1 MNQDILYALA
11 LFFAGGFGFALG
23 RDHAHK
29 AFNRVMGETLAA
41 ILKHLRAEGGEAREM
56 RQSAAMMARLA
67 VGFAETAEK
76 DPAAKELKAINESLQ
91 HAKSAETTAK
101 TRFEQ
106 LYNGEKKAR
115 EAAER
120 RSETLRDINQ
130 DLARRMAVAFAVCR
144 NDCMEASGR
153 ASAAVATVEADNPA
167 SGDSS
172 VTARPTAVQGLPDA
186 DGSESGP

>member
-11 LFFAGGFGFALG
+11 LFFAAGFGFALG

-41 ILKHLRAEGGEAREM
+41 ILKHLRAEGGEARET
-56 RQSAAMMARLA
+56 RRSAAMMARLA

-76 DPAAKELKAINESLQ
+76 DPAARELKAINESLQ

-106 LYNGEKKAR
+106 LYNDEKKAR
-115 EAAER
+115 EVAER

-130 DLARRMAVAFAVCR
+130 GLARRMAAPRFNERPGIGLGQPLPPSRPEHGAR
-144 NDCMEASGR
+144 R
-153 ASAAVATVEADNPA
+153 SARGKRLLDPYLQV
-167 SGDSS
+167 
-172 VTARPTAVQGLPDA
+172 
-186 DGSESGP
+186 

>member
-1 MNQDILYALA
+1 MIQDVLYALA

-23 RDHAHK
+23 RDHAHR

-41 ILKHLRAEGGEAREM
+41 IGKHLRAEGGEAREM
-56 RQSAAMMARLA
+56 RRSAAMMARLA

-76 DPAAKELKAINESLQ
+76 DPTARELKAINESLQ

-120 RSETLRDINQ
+120 RSEALRDINRG
-130 DLARRMAVAFAVCR
+130 LSRRMAAAFAVCR
-144 NDCMEASGR
+144 GDCMEASGR
-153 ASAAVATVEADNPA
+153 AASAVATVEADNPA
-167 SGDSS
+167 SGGGSW
-172 VTARPTAVQGLPDA
+172 TAQPTAVQGRRDA